1 MMTSW
6 ELAEHSP
13 DKMFVNG
20 VCSDTV
26 GLYVDRPPMPP
37 MASEKVSSYEIPSQN
52 GSVVIRSGVYDDIT
66 LTVKC
71 FVFDGG
77 YRPQDIYKFL
87 SAAKTLWFSRSD
99 EWYYKVKQVQG
110 IVPQYKQLGK
120 NFLQVNFICEAFRY
134 VKGEVPQSY
143 TGTGCTIFN
152 RGNVDCEPVYKLTF
166 SDWSLAAYFDVNGE
180 RLQLN
185 PAAMDTGEAV
195 IDLPRKKIYKV
206 SGSTLTVVQRYT
218 AGRFWAQV
226 LKAGWNTLAWSS
238 GITAVEVT
246 KNERWL

>member
-1 MMTSW
+1 MRNWIEIDGKRSTEFGLRMARLPLWTVA
-6 ELAEHSP
+6 AET
-13 DKMFVNG
+13 V
-20 VCSDTV
+20 DTV
-26 GLYVDRPPMPP
+26 EIAGVPVASDRHTGQYQDFDLTLTGYLTRPQSPI
-37 MASEKVSSYEIPSQN
+37 EIAKLNEWIMHGKKLRLSTQPEMQ
-52 GSVVIRSGVYDDIT
+52 GIIRSVGRIAPARIGTRANEIQIPLTMQPFKVAYD
-66 LTVKC
+66 
-71 FVFDGG
+71 
-77 YRPQDIYKFL
+77 
-87 SAAKTLWFSRSD
+87 
-99 EWYYKVKQVQG
+99 
-110 IVPQYKQLGK
+110 
-120 NFLQVNFICEAFRY
+120 NFA
-134 VKGEVPQSY
+134 QSY
-143 TGTGCTIFN
+143 SGEGCTIFN

-206 SGSTLTVVQRYT
+206 SGDTLTVVQRYT

-226 LKAGWNTLAWSS
+226 LKAGWNTLEWSS